1 MSARLLVSLDYE
13 IWFTAND
20 DPKAVLLP
28 PTEAILAACEK
39 HDARATLFVDV
50 LGMLAARRAGLGSF
64 VDAVADQLRRA
75 VSRGHDAQLH
85 LHPHWTEASFDGAT
99 WRFAPD
105 TYLLATPG
113 LDAEAVTARTAAL
126 AEQGIAWLRAALR
139 DNAYPV
145 VAFRAGGYGIQP
157 QDGAILRGLMQ
168 AGIRI
173 DSSVV
178 PGMRKR
184 TARQAVDFS
193 QAPSLANWHVAPES
207 GVLAPAREGLL
218 EIPVAAANLGP
229 ASGLAQARL
238 RAAPRSPLLGGV
250 GHSRDAAFENAAS
263 GPLLDRLL
271 RRLDY
276 GLRGFT
282 PLIFPLPATLLLRA
296 ADAWLARY
304 PFGAFSALLHPKG
317 FTEDALAQ
325 LDRFLAGMASR
336 SGFTTF
342 SDSALLQSAMPT
354 C

>member
-1 MSARLLVSLDYE
+1 MTARLLVSLDYE

-20 DPKAVLLP
+20 DPAAVLLP

-39 HDARATLFVDV
+39 HGARATLFVDV
-50 LGMLAARRAGLGSF
+50 LGMLAARRAGMHAF
-64 VDAVADQLRRA
+64 VDAVEDQLRRA

-105 TYLLATPG
+105 TYLLAAPG
-113 LDAEAVTARTAAL
+113 LDAAAVTTRTLSL
-126 AEQGIAWLRAALR
+126 AQQGIAWLRAALR
-139 DNAYPV
+139 DDTYPV

-157 QDGAILRGLMQ
+157 RDGAILRGLLQ

-193 QAPSLANWHVAPES
+193 AAPDMANWHVAPET
-207 GVLAPAREGLL
+207 GVLVPVRAGLL

-238 RAAPRSPLLGGV
+238 RSAAPSKLLGGV
-250 GHSRDAAFENAAS
+250 GHSRDATDDNAAS
-263 GPLLDRLL
+263 GPLLDRLA

-282 PLIFPLPATLLLRA
+282 PLIFPLPAALLLRA
-296 ADAWLARY
+296 ADAWLARH
-304 PFGAFSALLHPKG
+304 PRSAFAALLHPKG
-317 FTEDALAQ
+317 FTKDALGQ
-325 LDRFLAGMASR
+325 LDLFLAGMAPR
-336 SGFTTF
+336 CEFATFT
-342 SDSALLQSAMPT
+342 DSTLLQSTIPT